1 MPTAG
6 RRPKKPNLVP
16 TSAEPSLLELC
27 RVQPRLSKSEFIELL
42 SVLRTEI
49 LQILCKPNAE
59 REPAHAMLRR
69 SQDYPNLYK
78 SNKSV
83 EPDASAIRYA
93 YQFQSRWS
101 IFRMVSPRPKDRH
114 HWQSEVALREI
125 LWDLDRFVRFLAKRL
140 LISKFQFSRIHEY
153 DIEKI
158 FCRKNT
164 FIVAM
169 SM

>member
-1 MPTAG
+1 MPTSAEPSLLELCRVQPRLSKSRANE
-6 RRPKKPNLVP
+6 RRAEVARAMPSAAEIIQISCQRAQSRGCSSYAECSRDYPNLVP
-16 TSAEPSLLELC
+16 TSAEPRLLELC

-78 SNKSV
+78 SSKSV

-114 HWQSEVALREI
+114 H
-125 LWDLDRFVRFLAKRL
+125 
-140 LISKFQFSRIHEY
+140 
-153 DIEKI
+153 
-158 FCRKNT
+158 
-164 FIVAM
+164 
-169 SM
+169 